1 MRPMHG
7 EFPANPGHA
16 SPMRIAVIGAGI
28 SGLSNAWL
36 LSQRHD
42 VTLFETADRLGGHA
56 HTVEVET
63 PKGPVPVDM
72 GFIVYNEFNYPNL
85 TALFQHLGTPTKH
98 ADMSLAISLDDGDLE
113 YGSKSL
119 ASLFAQ
125 PSAFLRP
132 RFWSM
137 LRDLNR
143 FYRTAP
149 GHLATLDPVV
159 SLSQYLRDNRY
170 GAALSQDHLLPMAAA
185 IWSATIEGAAEHPA
199 AAFIRFFENHD
210 LLRFVGRR
218 TWRTV
223 DGGSRAYVDSL
234 AAAFKGRVRLSA
246 RIKAVTRLEDGVK
259 IVEADGR
266 ETIFDQVVFATHAP
280 TTLSLL
286 ADADARER
294 SVLGAFRYTTNEVV
308 LHRDKRLMPRRRMAW
323 ASWNHL
329 GRRDDPTA
337 GCVSYWMNHLQSL
350 KGAPPLF
357 VTLNPHIAPRADL
370 VHETR
375 SFEHPHFDAGALTA
389 QSDLWSLQGVRR
401 TWFCGAYFGAGF
413 HEDGLQAGLA
423 VAEQLGGVRRPWS
436 VADENGRLPLRAP
449 QTASPLEQA
458 A

>member
-1 MRPMHG
+1 MRPLHG
-7 EFPANPGHA
+7 EFPANPEGV
-16 SPMRIAVIGAGI
+16 PLRIAVIGAGI

-42 VTLFETADRLGGHA
+42 VTLFESADRLGGHA
-56 HTVEVET
+56 HTVEVST
-63 PKGPVPVDM
+63 AKGPVPVDM

-85 TALFQHLGTPTKH
+85 TALFRHLGAPTKH

-113 YGSKSL
+113 YGSTSL

-125 PSAFLRP
+125 PSALLRP

-159 SLSQYLRDNRY
+159 SLSQYLRDNGY

-185 IWSATIEGAAEHPA
+185 IWSATIEGAGEHPA

-223 DGGSRAYVDSL
+223 DGGSRAYVDAL
-234 AAAFKGRVRLSA
+234 GAAFKGKVRLSA
-246 RIKAVTRLEDGVK
+246 RIKAVTRSDNGVK
-259 IVEADGR
+259 IVEADGG
-266 ETIFDQVVFATHAP
+266 ESTFDHVVFATHAP

-286 ADADARER
+286 ADADAREQA
-294 SVLGAFRYTTNEVV
+294 VLGAFRYTTNEVV
-308 LHRDKRLMPRRRMAW
+308 LHQDKRLMPRRRLAW

-329 GRRDDPTA
+329 GRRDDPA
-337 GCVSYWMNHLQSL
+337 SGCVSYWMNHLQSL

-357 VTLNPHIAPRADL
+357 VTLNPHIAPREDL
-370 VHETR
+370 VHEVR
-375 SFEHPHFDAGALTA
+375 SFEHPHFDAGALRA
-389 QSDLWSLQGVRR
+389 QNDLWSLQGVRR

-413 HEDGLQAGLA
+413 HEDGLQSGLA
-423 VAEQLGGVRRPWS
+423 VAEQLGGVRRPWT
-436 VADENGRLPLRAP
+436 VADENGRIPLRAP
-449 QTASPLEQA
+449 QRLEQA

>member
-1 MRPMHG
+1 MRPNDG
-7 EFPANPGHA
+7 ELASVQGHDKPA
-16 SPMRIAVIGAGI
+16 RIAVIGAGI
-28 SGLSNAWL
+28 SGLSSAWL
-36 LSQRHD
+36 LGQRHE
-42 VTLFETADRLGGHA
+42 VTLFEAADRLGGHA
-56 HTVEVET
+56 HTVEVQT
-63 PKGPVPVDM
+63 SKGSVPVDM

-98 ADMSLAISLDDGDLE
+98 ADMSLAISLDDGELE

-125 PSAFLRP
+125 PSAILRP

-159 SLSQYLRDNRY
+159 SLSEYLRENGY

-185 IWSATIEGAAEHPA
+185 IWSASIEGVGEHPA

-223 DGGSRAYVDSL
+223 DGGSRAYVDGL
-234 AAAFKGRVRLSA
+234 AAAFTGKVRLSA
-246 RIKAVTRLEDGVK
+246 RIKAVRRLENGVK
-259 IVEADGR
+259 IIEADGR
-266 ETIFDQVVFATHAP
+266 ETEFDHVVFATHAP
-280 TTLSLL
+280 TTLALL

-294 SVLGAFRYTTNEVV
+294 SVLGAFRYTTNAVV
-308 LHRDKRLMPRRRMAW
+308 LHQDRRLMPRRRLAW

-329 GRRDDPTA
+329 GRRDDPA
-337 GCVSYWMNHLQSL
+337 SGCVSYWMNHLQSL
-350 KGAPPLF
+350 RGAPPLF
-357 VTLNPHIAPRADL
+357 VTLNPHIAPRDEL
-370 VHETR
+370 VHEVR
-375 SFEHPHFDAGALTA
+375 DFEHPHFDARALTA
-389 QSDLWSLQGVRR
+389 QNDLWSLQGARR

-413 HEDGLQAGLA
+413 HEDGLQSGLA
-423 VAEQLGGVRRPWS
+423 VAEQLGGVRRPWR
-436 VADENGRLPLRAP
+436 VADENGRIPVRPLQPALPLERA
-449 QTASPLEQA
+449 A
-458 A
+458 

>member
-7 EFPANPGHA
+7 EFPASPGPA
-16 SPMRIAVIGAGI
+16 APLRIAVIGAGI

-42 VTLFETADRLGGHA
+42 VTLFEAADRLGGHA
-56 HTVEVET
+56 HTVEVPT
-63 PKGPVPVDM
+63 AKGPVPVDM

-85 TALFQHLGTPTKH
+85 TALFQHLGAPTKH

-125 PSAFLRP
+125 PSALLRP

-159 SLSQYLRDNRY
+159 SLSQYLRDNGY

-185 IWSATIEGAAEHPA
+185 IWSATIEGAGEHPA

-210 LLRFVGRR
+210 LLKFVGRR

-223 DGGSRAYVDSL
+223 DGGSRAYVDAL
-234 AAAFKGRVRLSA
+234 GAAFKGQTRLSA
-246 RIKAVTRLEDGVK
+246 QIKSVRRSEDGVK

-266 ETIFDQVVFATHAP
+266 ETTYDHVVFATHAP

-286 ADADARER
+286 GDADARER
-294 SVLGAFRYTTNEVV
+294 SVLGAFRYTTNAVV
-308 LHRDKRLMPRRRMAW
+308 LHQDKRLMPRRRLAW

-329 GRRDDPTA
+329 GRRDDPA
-337 GCVSYWMNHLQSL
+337 SGCVSYWMNHLQSL

-357 VTLNPHIAPRADL
+357 VTLNPHIAPREEL
-370 VHETR
+370 VHEVR

-389 QSDLWSLQGVRR
+389 QNDLWSLQGVRR

-423 VAEQLGGVRRPWS
+423 VAEQLGGVRRPWR
-436 VADENGRLPLRAP
+436 VADENGRIPLRP
-449 QTASPLEQA
+449 PHLVSPLERA

>member
-7 EFPANPGHA
+7 EFPASPALGA
-16 SPMRIAVIGAGI
+16 PMRIAVIGAGV

-42 VTLFETADRLGGHA
+42 VTLFEAADRLGGHA
-56 HTVEVET
+56 HTVDVAT
-63 PKGPVPVDM
+63 PKGPVAVDM

-85 TALFQHLGTPTKH
+85 TALFRHLGTPTKH

-125 PSAFLRP
+125 PSALLRP

-159 SLSQYLRDNRY
+159 SLSQYLRENGY

-185 IWSATIEGAAEHPA
+185 IWSATIEGAGEHPA

-223 DGGSRAYVDSL
+223 DGGSRAYVDGL
-234 AAAFKGRVRLSA
+234 AAAFNGRVRLSA
-246 RIKAVTRLEDGVK
+246 RIKAVTRLDDGVK
-259 IVEADGR
+259 IIEADGR

-280 TTLSLL
+280 TALSLL

-308 LHRDKRLMPRRRMAW
+308 LHQDRRLMPRRRLAW

-329 GRRDDPTA
+329 GRRDDPA
-337 GCVSYWMNHLQSL
+337 SGCVSYWMNHLQSL

-357 VTLNPHIAPRADL
+357 VTLNPHIAPREDL
-370 VHETR
+370 VHEVR

-389 QSDLWSLQGVRR
+389 QSDLWSLQGARR

-436 VADENGRLPLRAP
+436 VADENGRIPLRAP
-449 QTASPLEQA
+449 QVASPLEQA

>member
-7 EFPANPGHA
+7 EFPANPGHGA
-16 SPMRIAVIGAGI
+16 PLRIAVIGSGV

-42 VTLFETADRLGGHA
+42 VTLFESADRLGGHA
-56 HTVEVET
+56 HTVEVAT

-98 ADMSLAISLDDGDLE
+98 ADMSLAISLDDGQLE

-125 PSAFLRP
+125 PSALLRP

-159 SLSQYLRDNRY
+159 SLSQYLRDNGY

-185 IWSATIEGAAEHPA
+185 IWSATIEGAGEHPA

-223 DGGSRAYVDSL
+223 DGGSRAYVDAL
-234 AAAFKGRVRLSA
+234 GAAFKGQVRLSA
-246 RIKAVTRLEDGVK
+246 HIKAVTRSENGVK

-266 ETIFDQVVFATHAP
+266 ETAYDHVVFATHAP

-286 ADADARER
+286 ADADAREQ

-308 LHRDKRLMPRRRMAW
+308 LHQDKRLMPRRRMAW

-329 GRRDDPTA
+329 GRRDDPA
-337 GCVSYWMNHLQSL
+337 SGCVSYWMNHLQSL

-357 VTLNPHIAPRADL
+357 VTLNPHIAPREDL
-370 VHETR
+370 IHQTR
-375 SFEHPHFDAGALTA
+375 SFEHPHFDAAALTA
-389 QSDLWSLQGVRR
+389 QNDLWSLQGVRR

-413 HEDGLQAGLA
+413 HEDGLQSGLA
-423 VAEQLGGVRRPWS
+423 VAEQLGGVRRPWR
-436 VADENGRLPLRAP
+436 VADENGRIPLR
-449 QTASPLEQA
+449 PLPGTTSLERA

>member
-7 EFPANPGHA
+7 EFPASPALGA
-16 SPMRIAVIGAGI
+16 PMRIAVIGAGI

-42 VTLFETADRLGGHA
+42 VTLFEAADRLGGHA
-56 HTVEVET
+56 HTVDVAT
-63 PKGPVPVDM
+63 PKGPVAVDM

-85 TALFQHLGTPTKH
+85 TALFRHLGTPTKH

-125 PSAFLRP
+125 PSALLRP

-159 SLSQYLRDNRY
+159 SLSQYLRENGY

-185 IWSATIEGAAEHPA
+185 IWSATIEGAGEHPA

-223 DGGSRAYVDSL
+223 DGGSRAYVDGL
-234 AAAFKGRVRLSA
+234 AAAFNGRVRLSA
-246 RIKAVTRLEDGVK
+246 RIKAVTRLDDGVK

-280 TTLSLL
+280 TALSLL

-308 LHRDKRLMPRRRMAW
+308 LHQDRRLMPRRRLAW

-329 GRRDDPTA
+329 GRRDDPA
-337 GCVSYWMNHLQSL
+337 SGCVSYWMNHLQSL

-357 VTLNPHIAPRADL
+357 VTLNPHIAPREDM
-370 VHETR
+370 VHEVR

-436 VADENGRLPLRAP
+436 VADESGRIPLRAP
-449 QTASPLEQA
+449 QLAPPLEQA